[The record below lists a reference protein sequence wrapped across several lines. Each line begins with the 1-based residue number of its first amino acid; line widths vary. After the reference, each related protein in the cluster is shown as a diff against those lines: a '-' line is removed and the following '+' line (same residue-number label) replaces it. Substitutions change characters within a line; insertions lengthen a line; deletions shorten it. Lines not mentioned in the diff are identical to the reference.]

1 LFHSLTKDLSAV
13 AAIIG
18 LLPVPFTDLP
28 TVVVSNFNFAEKETE
43 NMKPQRAAIILQ
55 SNWRGYLGRQKYFSE
70 LLAQER
76 NRVKSAKQ
84 QKKHKTE
91 QAKQNSIS
99 SIKSKSRDSLDPSSP
114 RSFPRNVRLIPNKS
128 DLEPE
133 YYPDEEEI
141 IVYKASKKGPI
152 VKASAI
158 TSFHSSLDPSQ
169 GHSMNPK
176 QYPKRMGSRD
186 ESDPVEQSL
195 DSLADFQLD
204 KIDEE
209 DEFLRDSLS
218 NTREKSKTNNA
229 VPTISLAKS
238 TNFYQIQIPSTKA
251 VVSPPRYDNHDQIRK
266 TSSKESIPQKSGRR
280 VQSERVLV
288 PTDEDGI
295 DELSPRIN
303 YLEEDQDDG
312 EDDDSLELPVQTIIR
327 KSISSKQ
334 QQHQQDKY
342 TSNVKPSPINSV
354 VNSNSNTSNRNLE
367 RMNSNPNSNN
377 NTSNM
382 KIDKSNIPRYPSAK
396 KTRPAPLSD
405 GNMMIGEMEDRS
417 PRVDWPDQ
425 PRDNKH
431 LQNNNTSSNRIE
443 KKNDFVAQNHH
454 NNPAHAKPTQVAP
467 VQSNNVLDNIV
478 DQEKFLR
485 LKRMYEESASIN
497 QIVPEKEKNVI
508 APTVDK
514 SNRNSTDSY
523 NSYQSQ
529 PPRDQQHQPKQI
541 APADEKGRFTE
552 RDRNINNDYDGNRK
566 KNQRYSDKELQE
578 DDNSRYRFQH
588 SGSFFCLQMV
598 FCFAS

>member
-1 LFHSLTKDLSAV
+1 
-13 AAIIG
+13 
-18 LLPVPFTDLP
+18 
-28 TVVVSNFNFAEKETE
+28 
-43 NMKPQRAAIILQ
+43 MKPQRAAIILQ

-70 LLAQER
+70 LLAKER

-91 QAKQNSIS
+91 QGKQNSIS

-114 RSFPRNVRLIPNKS
+114 RSFPRNDRLIPSKS

-133 YYPDEEEI
+133 FYPDEEEI

-169 GHSMNPK
+169 GHLMNPR
-176 QYPKRMGSRD
+176 QYPKRLGSRD

-251 VVSPPRYDNHDQIRK
+251 VVSPPRHDNHDQIRK
-266 TSSKESIPQKSGRR
+266 TNSKEIPQKSGRR

-354 VNSNSNTSNRNLE
+354 VNSNNNTSNRNLE
-367 RMNSNPNSNN
+367 RINSNSNPSSNN
-377 NTSNM
+377 NTTNM

-396 KTRPAPLSD
+396 KTRPAPLSE
-405 GNMMIGEMEDRS
+405 GNMMIGELEDRS

-431 LQNNNTSSNRIE
+431 LNNNNNGSNRIE
-443 KKNDFVAQNHH
+443 NKNDSSHQSHT
-454 NNPAHAKPTQVAP
+454 AHSKPTPIAP

-497 QIVPEKEKNVI
+497 QIVPEKEKNVST
-508 APTVDK
+508 PTVDK
-514 SNRNSTDSY
+514 SNRNSGDSY

-529 PPRDQQHQPKQI
+529 PPRDQQQHVLKQI
-541 APADEKGRFTE
+541 AAADEKGRFTE
-552 RDRNINNDYDGNRK
+552 RDRNINNDYDGKRK
-566 KNQRYSDKELQE
+566 NNQRYSDNELQE
-578 DDNSRYRFQH
+578 DDNNSR
-588 SGSFFCLQMV
+588 
-598 FCFAS
+598 